1 MFLFLH
7 KVKCMKLE
15 NILTLFNDKIDN
27 KSKVDIQKHISAY
40 IVNTIRDMRKR
51 GLRKC

>member
-1 MFLFLH
+1 
-7 KVKCMKLE
+7 MKLE
-15 NILTLFNDKIDN
+15 NILTLFNDDKIDS
-27 KSKVDIQKHISAY
+27 KSKVDIKKHISAY